1 MTRDPDVRRF
11 LFALAF
17 FVCAVGLIAAL
28 FVVGLWH

>member
-1 MTRDPDVRRF
+1 VTRDPDVRRF

-17 FVCAVGLIAAL
+17 FACCLGLIAVL